1 MDKKIVN
8 WATKALSFAGR
19 LQLINSVL
27 SSMHIYWASVFII
40 PARVINELEK
50 RIRRFLCNAGSDGR
64 IRAKVAWNEVCLP
77 KNEGGLGIR
86 SISDVNKSLMA
97 NHIWSIITKRD
108 SIWSG
113 SRTNVWSDMWCSL
126 SPISSFISPRAIANA
141 GFSLQS
147 TVADVIDQNGNWKW
161 PQAWLDL
168 FSVLFTISVPT
179 IVPNSIDRLVW
190 KDLDGKT
197 GEFQSAQD
205 RLTAWEAGS
214 LTNLNLMCCP
224 LCYSDRDSRDH
235 LFFRCSFAEQVWSN
249 VKELVQLRSV
259 DNTWESLLSWADQH
273 SSSKKA
279 DNVVYKLLITASSY
293 YIWQERN
300 NRMFKNHKRTVTQVI
315 EVIKNSVRLRI
326 MGFRFR
332 AATTKERIFKLWKIE
347 ENEDNVVKPG

>member
-1 MDKKIVN
+1 MPYQEDVLPVRYLGVPLISSRLLYKDCMILIERMDKKIVN

-50 RIRRFLCNAGSDGR
+50 RIRRFLWNAGSDGR

-77 KNEGGLGIR
+77 KNERGLGIR

-97 NHIWSIITKRD
+97 NHIWSIIMKRD
-108 SIWSG
+108 SIWVRWIHDYKLKGQNFWDIPCRGSMSWGWRKILSIRHIIRPHIWSSIQSG
-113 SRTNVWSDMWCSL
+113 SQTNVWSDMWCSL

-168 FSVLFTISVPT
+168 FPVLFTISAPT
-179 IVPNSIDRLVW
+179 IVHNSIDRLVW
-190 KDLDGKT
+190 KELDGKT
-197 GEFQSAQD
+197 GEFQSAQVWNTIRNRENQVMWSNMVWFSQCIPRHSFHLWLAFRNKLKTQD

-214 LTNLNLMCCP
+214 LSAM
-224 LCYSDRDSRDH
+224 
-235 LFFRCSFAEQVWSN
+235 
-249 VKELVQLRSV
+249 
-259 DNTWESLLSWADQH
+259 LLGS
-273 SSSKKA
+273 
-279 DNVVYKLLITASSY
+279 
-293 YIWQERN
+293 
-300 NRMFKNHKRTVTQVI
+300 
-315 EVIKNSVRLRI
+315 
-326 MGFRFR
+326 
-332 AATTKERIFKLWKIE
+332 
-347 ENEDNVVKPG
+347 